1 MTTPA
6 MIKVVAPV
14 DEVELMKALEMC
26 VDGAKQNVLR
36 ALDDD
41 EIRRAV
47 NWLHAK
53 YGGGDG

>member
-1 MTTPA
+1 MTEPA

-14 DEVELMKALEMC
+14 DEIELMKALEMC

-41 EIRRAV
+41 EIRRSV